1 MVQKECNQ
9 EHHTTALA
17 GAWDED
23 PNHVKTRDAWLE
35 CCLSAGTTAGT
46 EQSRSMSG
54 LD

>member
-9 EHHTTALA
+9 NHHTPALT

-23 PNHVKTRDAWLE
+23 LNHVKTRDAWLE
-35 CCLSAGTTAGT
+35 HCLSVGTTAGT
-46 EQSRSMSG
+46 EQSRSVSG